1 MEESAR
7 RAALSDLYSQPGHL
21 LWRSAARVGAEIAR
35 LLPGRADLHAYAALL
50 ALAQDEPLSQQS
62 LANMCG
68 VSGTTMTSVA
78 ESLQR
83 DGLVERIRNPADRR
97 SYALTRTTAGRAAVR
112 RWEPDVRGLED
123 RLTAPLTDAEVLR
136 LREHLSSVVGDQL
149 DERTPQ
155 ALLDSTGFL
164 ISRGHAVMHREL
176 LTALEPLG
184 IEPRHFGTHARA
196 AGRRPRHP
204 GTARRPA
211 RRQPRVRRTDRG
223 PPRRTLGLV
232 ERQRDPDDRRAYRL
246 HLLPPS
252 AQVLA
257 EASAGRGHA
266 QRRAV
271 RRPADPG
278 PRSTWCGC
286 CRSSSRRPSTTDGV
300 RFRPSAAHTLN
311 FPRFRRL

>member
-1 MEESAR
+1 MEETAR

-21 LWRSAARVGAEIAR
+21 LWRSAARVGAEIAL
-35 LLPGRADLHAYAALL
+35 LLPGRADLHAYAALQ

-68 VSGTTMTSVA
+68 VSGTTMTAVA

-83 DGLVERIRNPADRR
+83 DGLAERIRNPADRR

-112 RWEPDVRGLED
+112 RWEPDVRGLEA

-136 LREHLSSVVGDQL
+136 LRGHLSSVVGDQL

-164 ISRGHAVMHREL
+164 ISRSHAVMHREL
-176 LTALEPLG
+176 LTALEPHG
-184 IEPRHFGTHARA
+184 IEPRHFGTLRALRA
-196 AGRRPRHP
+196 AGPVTQ
-204 GTARRPA
+204 GQLGALIDVSPA
-211 RRQPRVRRTDRG
+211 SVVQIVDHLQE
-223 PPRRTLGLV
+223 LGLV

-252 AQVLA
+252 AQVLT
-257 EASAGRGHA
+257 EASAVA
-266 QRRAV
+266 DTLNDQRYG
-271 RRPADPG
+271 G
-278 PRSTWCGC
+278 PRT
-286 CRSSSRRPSTTDGV
+286 RARVDLV
-300 RFRPSAAHTLN
+300 RLLQKFLTAPVDH
-311 FPRFRRL
+311 

>member
-7 RAALSDLYSQPGHL
+7 RAALSDLYSLPGHL
-21 LWRSAARVGAEIAR
+21 LWRSAARVGSEIAR
-35 LLPGRADLHAYAALL
+35 LLPGRADLHAYAALM
-50 ALAQDEPLSQQS
+50 ALAQQEPLSQQS
-62 LANMCG
+62 LASMCG

-78 ESLQR
+78 MALQR
-83 DGLVERIRNPADRR
+83 DDLVERIRNPTDRR

-136 LREHLSSVVGDQL
+136 LRRHLSSLVGDQL

-164 ISRGHAVMHREL
+164 ITRSHAVIHREL

-184 IEPRHFGTHARA
+184 IEPRHFGTLRA
-196 AGRRPRHP
+196 LRASGPVTQ
-204 GTARRPA
+204 GQLGAMLDVSPA
-211 RRQPRVRRTDRG
+211 SVVQIVDHLQD
-223 PPRRTLGLV
+223 LGLV

-252 AQVLA
+252 AALLA
-257 EASAGRGHA
+257 EASSIAETVNDERYG
-266 QRRAV
+266 
-271 RRPADPG
+271 G
-278 PRSTWCGC
+278 PRT
-286 CRSSSRRPSTTDGV
+286 RARVDLV
-300 RFRPSAAHTLN
+300 RLLQKFLTAPVDH
-311 FPRFRRL
+311 

>member
-7 RAALSDLYSQPGHL
+7 QAALSDLYSLPGHL
-21 LWRSAARVGAEIAR
+21 LWRSAARVDAEIAR

-50 ALAQDEPLSQQS
+50 ALAQEEPLSQQS

-68 VSGTTMTSVA
+68 VSGTTMTSVG

-123 RLTAPLTDAEVLR
+123 RLTTPLTDAEVLR
-136 LREHLSSVVGDQL
+136 LRKHLCSVVGDQL

-176 LTALEPLG
+176 LTALEPLR
-184 IEPRHFGTHARA
+184 IEPRHFGTMRALRA
-196 AGRRPRHP
+196 AGPVTQ
-204 GTARRPA
+204 GQLGALLDVSPA
-211 RRQPRVRRTDRG
+211 SVVQIVDHLQD
-223 PPRRTLGLV
+223 LGLV

-252 AQVLA
+252 AAVLT
-257 EASAGRGHA
+257 EASA
-266 QRRAV
+266 V
-271 RRPADPG
+271 ADTLNDDRYGG
-278 PRSTWCGC
+278 PRT
-286 CRSSSRRPSTTDGV
+286 RARADLV
-300 RFRPSAAHTLN
+300 RLLQKFLTAPVER
-311 FPRFRRL
+311 